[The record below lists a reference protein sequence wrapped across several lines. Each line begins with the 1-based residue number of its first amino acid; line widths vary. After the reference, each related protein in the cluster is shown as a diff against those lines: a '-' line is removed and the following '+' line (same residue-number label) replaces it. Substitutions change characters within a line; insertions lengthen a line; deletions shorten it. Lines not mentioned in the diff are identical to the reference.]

1 MPIIE
6 TPGDRETFVTLKYSI
21 VVCMTAEAELHQ
33 LFASA
38 GQPQAAQICRD
49 TLAKVARMTVDL
61 TEEELDLLDPFLE
74 VLALLC

>member
-1 MPIIE
+1 
-6 TPGDRETFVTLKYSI
+6 
-21 VVCMTAEAELHQ
+21 MTAEAELHQ